1 MINRSRLFFLF
12 LSFRLFK
19 KKGRELIYSAW
30 KKEMWPIK
38 KRRHDWSCSL
48 ERVNISRGSYKDLW
62 CNCEDKTGCDRR
74 LQIPDLLLSLS
85 LYIYIYIFSQ
95 KRYFWADGY
104 YYGET
109 GFIKFVNIQIYFSII
124 RKRNKSVN
132 SIEANNEK
140 SKSIVVTRSLFPD
153 RTLLYRGI
161 LVDARLNEFPNWLN
175 PLSIRKLV
183 LFERE
188 IVGKRGKINGITI
201 IFVSYNRL
209 ENIVRR
215 IKQNILWLFYR
226 TGFILSLYL
235 ALCCIYVVKEAPP
248 WSCWCNWGNSSG
260 WNYPR
265 KHCCPGGRS

>member
-1 MINRSRLFFLF
+1 MTVGYKSR
-12 LSFRLFK
+12 
-19 KKGRELIYSAW
+19 ICYSLC
-30 KKEMWPIK
+30 
-38 KRRHDWSCSL
+38 RF
-48 ERVNISRGSYKDLW
+48 
-62 CNCEDKTGCDRR
+62 
-74 LQIPDLLLSLS
+74 
-85 LYIYIYIFSQ
+85 IYIYIFSQ
-95 KRYFWADGY
+95 KRYFWTDGY

-109 GFIKFVNIQIYFSII
+109 RFIKFVNIQIYFSII

-209 ENIVRR
+209 ENITKYLV
-215 IKQNILWLFYR
+215 I
-226 TGFILSLYL
+226 ILSNRIYSLSLPGTLLYL
-235 ALCCIYVVKEAPP
+235 CGKRGASMVLLV
-248 WSCWCNWGNSSG
+248 
-260 WNYPR
+260 
-265 KHCCPGGRS
+265 